1 MGRGRE
7 VSPLAPTTA
16 GSWPFAHAPARWRH
30 AVDRDST
37 VAGCSMAVGID
48 CMLISVA
55 LAMLTAAPEAN
66 KDISAIAYC
75 IEVGAP
81 VMSAGLIA

>member
-1 MGRGRE
+1 
-7 VSPLAPTTA
+7 
-16 GSWPFAHAPARWRH
+16 
-30 AVDRDST
+30 
-37 VAGCSMAVGID
+37 MAVGID

-55 LAMLTAAPEAN
+55 LAMLTADPEAN